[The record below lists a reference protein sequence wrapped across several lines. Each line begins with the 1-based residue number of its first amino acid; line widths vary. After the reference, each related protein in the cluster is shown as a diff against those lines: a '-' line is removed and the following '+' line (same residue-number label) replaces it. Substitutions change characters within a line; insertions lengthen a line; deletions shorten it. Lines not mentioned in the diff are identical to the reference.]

1 MKIVVT
7 GSLGHISKPLAKALI
22 QKGHSITVISSK
34 SAKQKDIEAL
44 GAKAAIGTIED
55 VAFLE
60 KAFSGADIVYLMEPP
75 FDFFDQNL
83 NVVEHHTKIANNFR
97 QAILLS
103 GVTKM
108 IHLSSIGAHTNKGN
122 GLLAY
127 HHEVEN
133 ILKELPNHVLI
144 KTVRP
149 VGFYYNMFAFIPSIK
164 STNSIIQNY
173 GGDQKEPWVSPLDI
187 AESITEEIEKPF
199 VSRTLRY
206 VASDEVS
213 PNEVAITLGNSIG
226 KPDLK
231 WMAVPDRQFIDI
243 LIGRGFSRQT
253 AYGFAEMNAGRVNG
267 VLYEDYFLTRPTLGK
282 IKLSDFAKE
291 FAAVYN
297 S

>member
-1 MKIVVT
+1 
-7 GSLGHISKPLAKALI
+7 
-22 QKGHSITVISSK
+22 
-34 SAKQKDIEAL
+34 
-44 GAKAAIGTIED
+44 
-55 VAFLE
+55 
-60 KAFSGADIVYLMEPP
+60 
-75 FDFFDQNL
+75 
-83 NVVEHHTKIANNFR
+83 
-97 QAILLS
+97 
-103 GVTKM
+103 
-108 IHLSSIGAHTNKGN
+108 
-122 GLLAY
+122 LLAY

-144 KTVRP
+144 KTIRP

-173 GGDQKEPWVSPLDI
+173 GGDQKEPWVAPLDI

-243 LIGRGFSRQT
+243 LVGRGFSRQT